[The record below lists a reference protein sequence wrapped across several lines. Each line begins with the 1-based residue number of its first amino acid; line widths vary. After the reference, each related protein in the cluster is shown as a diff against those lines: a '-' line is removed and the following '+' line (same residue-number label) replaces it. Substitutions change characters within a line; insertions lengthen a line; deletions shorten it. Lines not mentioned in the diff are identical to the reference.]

1 MNKKRAITLHVFSLV
16 VEYPFFSREWLLF
29 WLESEYQSKQT
40 VNETQRDV
48 KVVLLLIDQWL
59 VQELKSLTGLISSN
73 VRRSLNTAPFREN
86 IARGHSYSP
95 QIKLQL
101 KICRA
106 FGEFIWCCH
115 PFKVLLFLAVGGQM
129 LCSKC

>member
-1 MNKKRAITLHVFSLV
+1 MRHRGRDAK
-16 VEYPFFSREWLLF
+16 VE
-29 WLESEYQSKQT
+29 
-40 VNETQRDV
+40 
-48 KVVLLLIDQWL
+48 LLLIDQWL
-59 VQELKSLTGLISSN
+59 VQGHKSLTGLIISN
-73 VRRSLNTAPFREN
+73 VRGSLTKAPFREN

-129 LCSKC
+129 PCSKC

>member
-1 MNKKRAITLHVFSLV
+1 MNKMRAITLHVFSLV
-16 VEYPFFSREWLLF
+16 VEYPLFSREWLLF
-29 WLESEYQSKQT
+29 LLESEYQSKQT

-59 VQELKSLTGLISSN
+59 VQGLKSLTGLISST
-73 VRRSLNTAPFREN
+73 VRGSLNTPPFREN

-115 PFKVLLFLAVGGQM
+115 PFKVLLFFAVGGQM